1 MGKSLAARPG
11 PAITSDPMTTSASI
25 PQSSRDHVATASEL
39 GTFLECDHR
48 VALELL
54 VRERRLERPAQN
66 EITRE
71 LLARRGRDHEQRVLE
86 HYRTSGLAIVEIP
99 HAPGLEA
106 QASAAESTR
115 SAMRAGADVIYQGAL
130 VHAGFVGRPDFLVK
144 AGSGGHF
151 GHHYEAVDA
160 KLAAEAKAS
169 AVLQLCAYT
178 EQLTNIQGVEPKRLH
193 VAVGG
198 SGAEGAP
205 VALATSDCMA
215 YYRSVRARFSEFA
228 RAEPRSY
235 PEPVEHCA
243 VCPFWKHCEDVRRA
257 DDHLSLVAGS
267 TRRQRDRLNEAGI
280 TRVAELA
287 SIAPALAVD
296 GIAAESLARLREQAA
311 LQVEARTSGRH
322 GYRLL
327 GDADRPA
334 RRNGQSKLL
343 GLEALPA
350 PTPGDLFLDLEG
362 DPFVR
367 GTGLEYL
374 FGLLEFGQPD
384 IFTSRDRPGAARH
397 LSFWAHDAA
406 SEKRAFEAIV
416 DRIVEGRDEFRSLH
430 VYHFGHRESDALKKL
445 SCRHKT
451 REDAVDE
458 FLREGVL
465 VDLYPI
471 LRQALRASVESYTLK
486 ALEPLHGF
494 VRSTDLREAARAMQL
509 YGYFLETGELRGTAE
524 ELRRTIE
531 AYNREDCSSTAS
543 LRDFLE
549 ARRIELEQ
557 RERRKLARPSFD
569 DAPRSD
575 ERQKQKQDTAA
586 LTRRLVSGLPED
598 PADDRPDQRARRL
611 LADLL
616 GFHYREEKSGYW
628 EYFRARDVPP
638 DDRLL
643 DRAVLSG
650 LVYEG
655 EVRRVKQSIV
665 HRYRFPEQD
674 HAIRSKPSP
683 IDADTHAS
691 AGNVVHIDS
700 DYIELKRGVNSPA
713 PHPSALV
720 PGKPIDAKSQAAS
733 LYALGEAL
741 DRSPDGSEISAATWQ
756 LLRRSAPEL
765 GQAPGAPLVGPG
777 ESASE
782 ALPRLSLAMR
792 GAVLAIQGPPGSGK
806 THQAALMILAL
817 LRAGK
822 RVGVTANSHAVIG
835 ELLSKVMALAGNS
848 MPIAHHLVEPDDT
861 DGCDKP
867 YGVDKNNAGARA
879 RLQSGALHLLG
890 ATAWVWSH
898 PDFENSV
905 DVLVVDEAGQVSL
918 ANVLSIARAAENLV
932 LVGDPAQ
939 LEQPQ
944 KGVHPEGADVSALE
958 HLLGGDAL
966 TIPPELGVFLPDTRR
981 LHPEIARFVSSAFYD
996 GRLTPVPGLERQAV
1010 RGPRPFDG
1018 AGLRYV
1024 PVVHRGNTNHAPEE
1038 VARIVELMA
1047 ELRSAAAA
1055 VVNASGETR
1064 ALDVERDVLLVAP
1077 YNAQVAALKRA
1088 LGSNFRVGTVDKF
1101 QGKEA
1106 PIVIY
1111 SLTSSSADEAPRGLE
1126 FLYSKNRLNVA
1137 VSRAQALAIIVGSPE
1152 LTRVACKTPR
1162 QVRLVNALCTFLEM
1176 ARAEPSK

>member
-1 MGKSLAARPG
+1 
-11 PAITSDPMTTSASI
+11 
-25 PQSSRDHVATASEL
+25 
-39 GTFLECDHR
+39 
-48 VALELL
+48 
-54 VRERRLERPAQN
+54 
-66 EITRE
+66 
-71 LLARRGRDHEQRVLE
+71 
-86 HYRTSGLAIVEIP
+86 VEIEF
-99 HAPGLEA
+99 APGA
-106 QASAAESTR
+106 DAHARAAESTLQ
-115 SAMRAGADVIYQGAL
+115 AMRAGVDVIYQGAL
-130 VHAGFVGRPDFLVK
+130 VSGGFSGRPDFLIK
-144 AGSGGHF
+144 AGTGGLF

-178 EQLTNIQGVEPKRLH
+178 EQLANIQGIEPQRLH

-198 SGAEGAP
+198 SSAESAP

-215 YYRSVRARFSEFA
+215 YYRSVRARFDEFA
-228 RAEPRSY
+228 RAEQHSY

-243 VCPFWKHCEDVRRA
+243 VCPFWKHCEDTRRA

-267 TRRQRDRLNEAGI
+267 TRRQRDRLSDAGV

-287 SIAPALAVD
+287 SAAAELAVD
-296 GIAAESLARLREQAA
+296 GIAPESLARLREQAA
-311 LQVEARTSGRH
+311 LQVEARAAGRH

-334 RRNGQSKLL
+334 NRSGQPKLV
-343 GLEALPA
+343 GLEALPR

-367 GTGLEYL
+367 GSGLEYL

-384 IFTSRDRPGAARH
+384 IFTSRDAAGPARH
-397 LSFWAHDAA
+397 LAFWAHDAA
-406 SEKRAFEAIV
+406 SEKRAFEAVV

-494 VRSTDLREAARAMQL
+494 VRSTDVREAARAMQL
-509 YGYFLETGELRGTAE
+509 YGYFLETGELRGSAE
-524 ELRRTIE
+524 ALRRTIE
-531 AYNREDCSSTAS
+531 DYNRDDCSSTAR

-549 ARRIELEQ
+549 ARRPELEQ
-557 RERRKLARPSFD
+557 REGRTLARPSAD
-569 DAPRSD
+569 EVPRGD
-575 ERQKQKQDTAA
+575 ERQKRQQDTAA
-586 LTRRLVSGLPED
+586 LARRLAAGLPED
-598 PADDRPDQRARRL
+598 PAEDRPEERARRL

-616 GFHYREEKSGYW
+616 GFHYREEKSSYW
-628 EYFRARDVPP
+628 EYFRARDVPLE
-638 DDRLL
+638 DRLT
-643 DRAVLSG
+643 DRSVLSG
-650 LVYEG
+650 LSYEG
-655 EVRRVKQSIV
+655 EVSRVKQSIV

-674 HAIRSKPSP
+674 HAIRSKPPP
-683 IDADTHAS
+683 IDADTQAS
-691 AGNVVHIDS
+691 AGNVVHIDA
-700 DYIELKRGVNSPA
+700 DYIDLKRGVNSAA

-720 PGKPIDAKSQAAS
+720 PGKPIDARSQEAS
-733 LYALGEAL
+733 LFALGEAL
-741 DRSPDGSEISAATWQ
+741 ARHHDGRELPSAAWQ
-756 LLRRSAPEL
+756 LLRRAAPEL
-765 GQAPGAPLVGPG
+765 GQAPGAPLVGAG
-777 ESASE
+777 ETASDG
-782 ALPRLSLAMR
+782 LPRLALAMR

-835 ELLSKVMALAGNS
+835 ELLSKVMALAGS
-848 MPIAHHLVEPDDT
+848 DVFAAHHLVEPDDT
-861 DGCDKP
+861 DAGEKR

-879 RLQSGALHLLG
+879 RLQSGALCLLG
-890 ATAWVWSH
+890 ATSWVWSH
-898 PDFENSV
+898 PDFERSV

-918 ANVLSIARAAENLV
+918 ANVLAIARAAENLV

-944 KGVHPEGADVSALE
+944 KGVHPDGADVSALE
-958 HLLGGDAL
+958 HWLGGDAL
-966 TIPPELGVFLPDTRR
+966 TIPPELGVFLANTRR
-981 LHPEIARFVSSAFYD
+981 LHPAIARFVSHAFYD
-996 GRLTPVPGLERQAV
+996 GRLTPMAGLERQAV

-1018 AGLRYV
+1018 AGLRYL
-1024 PVVHRGNTNHAPEE
+1024 PVAHRGNTNHAPEE
-1038 VARIVELMA
+1038 VSRIVELIA
-1047 ELRSAAAA
+1047 ALRAGSAV
-1055 VVNASGETR
+1055 VVNASGESR
-1064 ALDVERDVLLVAP
+1064 PLDVERDVLFVAP

-1088 LGSNFRVGTVDKF
+1088 LGQSFRVGTVDKF
-1101 QGKEA
+1101 QGREA
-1106 PIVIY
+1106 PIVVY
-1111 SLTSSSADEAPRGLE
+1111 SLTSSSADDAPRGLE

-1137 VSRAQALAIIVGSPE
+1137 VSRAQALAIVVGSPE

-1162 QVRLVNALCTFLEM
+1162 QVRMVNALCTFLEM
-1176 ARAEPSK
+1176 ARAEVSE